1 MFERKLMLLGGF
13 LVIAGMLSSRYRVTT
28 TRREVEFIYKDVKYI
43 LVLTS
48 SVGPRGAVLD
58 TDLKRA
64 DNDPIGLPGEL
75 NVLEQHIQQ
84 TITTLSNKSNI
95 HSELRYISELCDLD
109 VKLEG

>member
-1 MFERKLMLLGGF
+1 MLERNLMLLGGF
-13 LVIAGMLSSRYRVTT
+13 LVIAGMLSSRYKVTT
-28 TRREVEFIYKDVKYI
+28 TRRDVVFTYKDVRYI

-64 DNDPIGLPGEL
+64 DNNPTALPGEL

-84 TITTLSNKSNI
+84 TISTLSNESKI
-95 HSELRYISELCDLD
+95 HSELRYISQLCDLD